1 MFPTCSLLGSVL
13 LLNAVS
19 WDGPLSLKYI
29 KSELGWLIPS
39 HIADKA
45 SLILSYRGP
54 RQAHLSAAA
63 GQATCWPQFSSI
75 CSLCFLS
82 ASQAAP
88 SVPRDS
94 CLRGSLPGATAEES
108 RGPSQHSTPPTPRPP
123 QACFFFSSFRDK
135 PLQPMLP
142 SWCTAVWKVTA
153 RTEPVPPPGDV
164 GAGAQASRTD
174 WGLDRPSLLDSEPG
188 CCLQT
193 PVLLPLTAH
202 LPSVHLQRGGCG
214 RGSHLS
220 CPRSNAA
227 FPLWSWATV
236 NKLFDFPKSSLLIFQ
251 LC

>member
-108 RGPSQHSTPPTPRPP
+108 RGPSQHSTPPHPVLHRPVFSSPPSETNRSSQCCLPGALQSGKLQPGQSQFPP
-123 QACFFFSSFRDK
+123 QGMWVPELKPQEQTEVWTGLHYWTQSPVAASKLLSSCL
-135 PLQPMLP
+135 LQPISPLSTSNVEVVEEAHTSLVQDQMLP
-142 SWCTAVWKVTA
+142 FRFEAEQQWTSY
-153 RTEPVPPPGDV
+153 
-164 GAGAQASRTD
+164 SIS
-174 WGLDRPSLLDSEPG
+174 PSL
-188 CCLQT
+188 
-193 PVLLPLTAH
+193 H
-202 LPSVHLQRGGCG
+202 
-214 RGSHLS
+214 
-220 CPRSNAA
+220 
-227 FPLWSWATV
+227 F
-236 NKLFDFPKSSLLIFQ
+236 
-251 LC
+251 